1 MDANELLQKAVSLAP
16 KVKAISQDVS
26 RRHIQRDDIIKA
38 TWLAIVSGRPAFFL
52 GTPGVDKTGT
62 IKAMIRKIHGAVFY
76 EALMP
81 MLSSGSELIVE
92 STSLREKQESDGGK
106 TISTVDKL
114 GRAAKAQI
122 FFGDEIW
129 KTPDVALKMLFDL
142 FNMDDIRHDGQVVK
156 NPLLTFLAASNEL
169 PEPESQLEALWS
181 RMSIRVQVNSL
192 NRFGKKQLVKARLNR
207 YRETA
212 EGGEKDKSEVET
224 LTLEEAKLLKKARP
238 FVEISED
245 IIETVLEFLEELI
258 DEDSADFQWAWN
270 DDRRFGR
277 LFDVMQANALLNGR
291 TKVTKADMVVLEWML
306 WDEPEQIAVVS
317 AKLAPYI
324 RTFLDEAQEIID
336 ALLAPGGTVDTVLGG
351 NRSKAV
357 EALTQAEEAEK
368 ELKRLKG
375 EADAQDDV
383 DIEAL
388 LTQLSDTKKDVIAVV
403 TGQKK

>member
-92 STSLREKQESDGGK
+92 STSLREKQEPDGGK

-114 GRAAKAQI
+114 GRAASAHI

-142 FNMDDIRHDGQVVK
+142 FNMDDIRHDGQVVH

-192 NRFGKKQLVKARLNR
+192 NRFGKKQLVEARLNR

-212 EGGEKDKSEVET
+212 EGEKAESKVET
-224 LTLEEAKLLKKARP
+224 LTLEEAKMLKKARP
-238 FVEISED
+238 FVEISEE
-245 IIETVLEFLEELI
+245 IIETVLSFLEELL
-258 DEDSADFQWAWN
+258 DDDSSDFQWAWD

-291 TKVTKADMVVLEWML
+291 TKVTKTDMSVLEWML
-306 WDEPEQIAVVS
+306 WDEPGQIAVLK
-317 AKLAPYI
+317 AKLAPYT
-324 RTFLDEAQEIID
+324 RTVLDEAQEVID

-375 EADAQDDV
+375 EADAQDAV

-388 LTQLSDTKKDVIAVV
+388 LTQLSDTKKDIIAVV

>member
-1 MDANELLQKAVSLAP
+1 METKELLQKAVALTG
-16 KVKAISQDVS
+16 KVKAISHDVS
-26 RRHIQRDDIIKA
+26 QSHIQRDNIIRA

-62 IKAMIRKIHGAVFY
+62 IKAMIRRITGAIFY

-81 MLSSGSELIVE
+81 MLSSGAELIVE
-92 STSLREKQESDGGK
+92 STSLRETQEPDGGK

-114 GRAAKAQI
+114 GRAASAHI

-142 FNMDDIRHDGQVVK
+142 FNMDDIRHDGQVVP

-192 NRFGKKQLVKARLNR
+192 NRFGKKQLVEARLQR
-207 YRETA
+207 YRAKA
-212 EGGEKDKSEVET
+212 EGKGKAKSSGET
-224 LTLEEAKLLKKARP
+224 LTLEEAKMLQQARP
-238 FVEISED
+238 FVEISEE
-245 IIETVLEFLEELI
+245 IIETVLAFLEELI
-258 DEDSADFQWAWN
+258 DDDSADFQWAWD

-291 TKVTKADMVVLEWML
+291 TKVTKADMIVLEWML
-306 WDEPEQIAVVS
+306 WDAPEQIAVVS
-317 AKLAPYI
+317 AKLAPYT
-324 RTFLDEAQEIID
+324 RTVLDEAQEVID
-336 ALLAPGGTVDTVLGG
+336 ALLAPGGTVQTVLSG
-351 NRSKAV
+351 NRSKGV
-357 EALTQAEEAEK
+357 EALTQCEDADN

-375 EADAQDDV
+375 EADTQMATE
-383 DIEAL
+383 IETL
-388 LTQLSDTKKDVIAVV
+388 TTQLSNTKKDIIAVV
-403 TGQKK
+403 TGQKR